1 MWENDRKFH
10 KTIVGI
16 VAVFAVVMLV
26 MGLAGCSTDRTQST
40 SDPNGV
46 TVPVPETPENPSYT
60 VTQNRTSLILGG
72 VNSGNGA
79 PDPLC
84 GLDITVDDGEP
95 GYLVDALVE
104 LRWTDSDYPNRNL
117 CSTGSGV
124 TGSHSNGVWHLY
136 AYTDA
141 YGVAHFRVAGNYT
154 GSTGSCGGGEGS
166 SGTPRKGKVF
176 VEGVEQTNAG
186 GWFNV
191 STADLN
197 GSDGVNSAD
206 LSLFLTDDGCG
217 NYYSRSDFDGDGDVD
232 SADED
237 ILDGIINGGGSTAS
251 ACE

>member
-1 MWENDRKFH
+1 MREKKHFSMAAL
-10 KTIVGI
+10 ISC
-16 VAVFAVVMLV
+16 FMFVVLM
-26 MGLAGCSTDRTQST
+26 MGLAGCSTDRS
-40 SDPNGV
+40 PNDTKNGI
-46 TVPVPETPENPSYT
+46 TVPLPEINPTYS
-60 VTQNRTSLILGG
+60 VTRNRTSLILGG
-72 VNSGNGA
+72 VNSSTGA

-84 GLDITVDDGEP
+84 GIDITVDDGEP

-117 CSTGSGV
+117 CATGSGV

-166 SGTPRKGKVF
+166 SGTPRKGRVF
-176 VEGVEQTNAG
+176 VEGVEQTMSG

-191 STADLN
+191 TTADLN
-197 GSDGVNSAD
+197 GTGGVNSAD
-206 LSLFLTDDGCG
+206 LSLFITDRDCA
-217 NYYSRSDFDGDGDVD
+217 NYYSRTDFDADGDVD
-232 SADED
+232 DDDED
-237 ILDGIINGGGSTAS
+237 ILVGIITGGGSTSS